1 MEVTST
7 NISEQSDGKLKV
19 AFNGE
24 GGESIVVQMVVSGQ
38 LDDETTIQRAKE
50 LMVQVATFGVA
61 GEQSADPSILTDI
74 SAIQTEGLEETAPA
88 SGNFAS
94 PNSVT

>member
-7 NISEQSDGKLKV
+7 NISEQSDGNFRV

-24 GGESIVVQMVVSGQ
+24 GGESIVVQMVAAGQ
-38 LDDETTIQRAKE
+38 LDDETALQKAKE

-61 GEQSADPSILTDI
+61 VGESGRPYPW
-74 SAIQTEGLEETAPA
+74 APK
-88 SGNFAS
+88 
-94 PNSVT
+94 

>member
-7 NISEQSDGKLKV
+7 NISEQSDGKFRV

-24 GGESIVVQMVVSGQ
+24 GGESIVVQMVAAGQ
-38 LDDETTIQRAKE
+38 LDDETALQKAKE

-61 GEQSADPSILTDI
+61 VGESAD
-74 SAIQTEGLEETAPA
+74 IQTEGLEETAPA

-94 PNSVT
+94 PNSVA

>member
-7 NISEQSDGKLKV
+7 NISEQSDGKFRV

-24 GGESIVVQMVVSGQ
+24 GGESIVVQMVAAGQ
-38 LDDETTIQRAKE
+38 LDDETALQKAKE

-61 GEQSADPSILTDI
+61 VGESPDASASADTSD
-74 SAIQTEGLEETAPA
+74 IQTEGLEETAPA

-94 PNSVT
+94 PNSVA

>member
-7 NISEQSDGKLKV
+7 NISEQSDGKFRV

-24 GGESIVVQMVVSGQ
+24 GGESIVVQMVAAGQ
-38 LDDETTIQRAKE
+38 LDDETALQKAKE

-61 GEQSADPSILTDI
+61 VGESADA
-74 SAIQTEGLEETAPA
+74 SASADTSDIQTEGLEETAPA

-94 PNSVT
+94 RNSVA

>member
-7 NISEQSDGKLKV
+7 NISEQSDGKFRV

-24 GGESIVVQMVVSGQ
+24 GGESIVVQMVAAGQ
-38 LDDETTIQRAKE
+38 LDDETALQKAKE

-61 GEQSADPSILTDI
+61 VGESADTSD
-74 SAIQTEGLEETAPA
+74 IQTEGLEETAPA

-94 PNSVT
+94 PNSVA